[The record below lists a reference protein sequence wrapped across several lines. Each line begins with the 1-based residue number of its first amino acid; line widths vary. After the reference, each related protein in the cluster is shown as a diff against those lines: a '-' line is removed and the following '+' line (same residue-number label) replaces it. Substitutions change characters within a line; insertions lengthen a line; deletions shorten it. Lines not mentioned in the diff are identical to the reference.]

1 VLKKK
6 GTRVIRP
13 HPIAIPP
20 AERITKNKNHLE
32 PPGTG
37 AKRRE
42 WDYRMGGDD
51 SENSDGLDH
60 ETPISYV
67 NSTSKEST
75 NTSDSNCPSL
85 VSPFIAWI
93 WHLCPNPPIQ
103 RAKRS
108 CCHGMQKTGDE
119 QID

>member
-1 VLKKK
+1 
-6 GTRVIRP
+6 
-13 HPIAIPP
+13 
-20 AERITKNKNHLE
+20 
-32 PPGTG
+32 
-37 AKRRE
+37 
-42 WDYRMGGDD
+42 MGWDD

-75 NTSDSNCPSL
+75 DTSDSKNCPSL

-93 WHLCPNPPIQ
+93 WRLCPNPPIQ

-108 CCHGMQKTGDE
+108 CCHGMQKTGDK